1 MKVKEVMTSEAK
13 ACDLNASLAEAAQLM
28 WDHDCGIVPVVKDGR
43 TVVGLI
49 TDRDI
54 CMAAAIKERN
64 PSAISVEEVM
74 TGKVYSTTPDDDIHQ
89 ALVTMREHKVRR
101 LPVVDSEGDLKG
113 ILSMNDIVLRAKES
127 DGKKKT
133 PPIVY
138 ADVVNTYKAICE
150 HPLPMAT
157 AATAK

>member
-13 ACDLNASLAEAAQLM
+13 ACDLNASLADAAKSM

-74 TGKVYSTTPDDDIHQ
+74 TGKVYSTSPDDDIHQ
-89 ALVTMREHKVRR
+89 ALATMQEHKVRR
-101 LPVVDSEGDLKG
+101 LPVVDSEGELKG
-113 ILSMNDIVLRAKES
+113 ILSMNDIVLRAIES
-127 DGKKKT
+127 SGKKT
-133 PPIVY
+133 PPIAY

-150 HPLPMAT
+150 HPLPLVT
-157 AATAK
+157 AAAAK